1 MRIIGIVLLVAGAS
15 VGCSGGLAEEVRNE
29 ARNEVLAEE
38 VRNDFLAECSTGQLR
53 STCGSL
59 FDCMAET
66 LSLRELLDTE
76 FRYEGNNLVFRG
88 ESSSRVTDVLV
99 SCLLSG

>member
-1 MRIIGIVLLVAGAS
+1 MRIVGIVLLVAGAS

-29 ARNEVLAEE
+29 ARN
-38 VRNDFLAECSTGQLR
+38 DFLAECSTGQLR
-53 STCGSL
+53 PTCGSL

-66 LSLRELLDTE
+66 LSSRELLDTE

-88 ESSSRVTDVLV
+88 ESSSRVTDVVV
-99 SCLLSG
+99 SCLGSG

>member
-1 MRIIGIVLLVAGAS
+1 MRIVGIVLLVAGAS
-15 VGCSGGLAEEVRNE
+15 VGCSGGLAEEISNE
-29 ARNEVLAEE
+29 A
-38 VRNDFLAECSTGQLR
+38 RNDFLAECSTGQLR

-66 LSLRELLDTE
+66 LSSRELLDTE

-88 ESSSRVTDVLV
+88 ESSSRVTDVVV
-99 SCLLSG
+99 SCLGSG

>member
-1 MRIIGIVLLVAGAS
+1 MRIVGIVLLVAGAS
-15 VGCSGGLAEEVRNE
+15 VGCSGGLAEEVRNDF
-29 ARNEVLAEE
+29 LAEE

-53 STCGSL
+53 PTCGSL

-88 ESSSRVTDVLV
+88 ESSSRVMDVLV
-99 SCLLSG
+99 SCLNIE